1 MISARTHVGSG
12 EKVLAACDEELLGKT
27 FKGNGM
33 KIEVHRAFY
42 EDIIVPDEEFILLMQ
57 SATIMNLVGE
67 HVIDLAIQNG
77 YVKEENVFTIGEVKH
92 AQVVKN

>member
-1 MISARTHVGSG
+1 MICARTHIGSG
-12 EKVLAACDEELLGKT
+12 EKILAACDEEVLGKT

-33 KIEVHRAFY
+33 KIEVFPSFY
-42 EDIIVPDEEFILLMQ
+42 EDIKVPDEEFILLMR

-67 HVIDLAIQNG
+67 HVIDLAIANG
-77 YVKEENVFTIGEVKH
+77 YVKEENVFTIGETKH